1 MQAAELLNHLQ
12 MHKGRRSGIKCATL
26 AAQAGI
32 TERQARKLI
41 SDLRFDGCAVVGTPE
56 SGYYLADS
64 ADEVTEFTEF
74 HRESLIRKQQSRCS
88 LCPLWLKIFYN
99 LSNCIKIFFHNII

>member
-1 MQAAELLNHLQ
+1 MQASELLNLLQ
-12 MHKGRRSGIKCATL
+12 AHKGRAKGIKCAAL

-74 HRESLIRKQQSRCS
+74 HWHRIRHSMAIVSRVTKQSIPALMGQLSLLETQTS
-88 LCPLWLKIFYN
+88 
-99 LSNCIKIFFHNII
+99 

>member
-41 SDLRFDGCAVVGTPE
+41 SDLRFEGCAIVGTPDT
-56 SGYYLADS
+56 GYYIADS
-64 ADEVTEFTEF
+64 TEEVNEFTEF
-74 HRESLIRKQQSRCS
+74 HWHRIRHSLAIVSRVTKQSLPALMGQLSLLESKTA
-88 LCPLWLKIFYN
+88 
-99 LSNCIKIFFHNII
+99 